1 MVLIYA
7 PCKNY
12 LGIQICEQICHLRI
26 FLYDEMGYAPQER
39 AAHTDFE
46 STQIYMRHHAEWVR
60 VQAAE
65 LAI

>member
-1 MVLIYA
+1 M
-7 PCKNY
+7 
-12 LGIQICEQICHLRI
+12 GIQICEQICHLRI

-46 STQIYMRHHAEWVR
+46 STQIYMRHHVEWVR